1 MVLLLPNEILSHV
14 FEYLSDSDLSDL
26 SLVNKRLLLLVRNPS
41 TWKIRCR
48 RWQNW
53 ADVSLLRKC
62 RWSQH
67 NAYGEHWDS
76 TNWLQ
81 VYVRRRRIDCS
92 VHALLDLYGRNV
104 KKGYAMYDN
113 IFGMITSYGVDALDA
128 LVTAQTGG
136 RGLER
141 LGYKF
146 MASQA
151 EGYIRRREGT
161 NIWLKTM
168 NQELV
173 ESNND
178 DFDELYCSFSYFCGS
193 SVSEAVIFM
202 DNAAQG
208 IRKNIGVTNDM
219 ESSAVAKVICEFMI
233 DENLM
238 AVSDSTEGEPLIL
251 PAHDFLFDRSKR
263 HFWSTC
269 GIFSGIARRLGFT
282 CGPLGFV
289 FFPVVLMFRNDA
301 PHERIFVS
309 LVNSGKIYSK
319 VEAFSILS
327 KHLADVKDSL
337 LEIALF
343 TTSLRNM
350 KSLVEYNCITGNSTS
365 GRSWDMYVARALR
378 IVLHPLQML
387 REPEFEERS
396 IADFIAIFRRMGSRN
411 ELNIFGSF
419 SFIESIYSKFGHE
432 YVEKYLQSFAI
443 ACQNANKT
451 IESEE
456 MGESGPFSEEDGSRR
471 KFKIGQIVK
480 YNRYVCHGVIVS
492 YNAYG
497 QALMDTLNPAHAI
510 GPFYIVVLTTG
521 TRVCASQSSLEKV
534 NALSVYTR
542 QHINTLFANIDAA
555 VELGRYFSRFDH
567 ERGVFVDHYHDIT

>member
-1 MVLLLPNEILSHV
+1 
-14 FEYLSDSDLSDL
+14 
-26 SLVNKRLLLLVRNPS
+26 
-41 TWKIRCR
+41 
-48 RWQNW
+48 
-53 ADVSLLRKC
+53 
-62 RWSQH
+62 
-67 NAYGEHWDS
+67 
-76 TNWLQ
+76 
-81 VYVRRRRIDCS
+81 
-92 VHALLDLYGRNV
+92 
-104 KKGYAMYDN
+104 MYDN

-168 NQELV
+168 NQELL

-202 DNAAQG
+202 DDAAQS

-219 ESSAVAKVICEFMI
+219 ESSAVAKAICEFMI

-238 AVSDSTEGEPLIL
+238 AVSDCEFFWYNEASRPTNLLCTATEGEPLIF

-269 GIFSGIARRLGFT
+269 GKFSGIARRLGFT

-289 FFPVVLMFRNDA
+289 FFPVVVMFRNDA

-309 LVNSGKIYSK
+309 LVNTGKIYSK
-319 VEAFSILS
+319 VEAFSVLS
-327 KHLADVKDSL
+327 KHFADVKDSL

-365 GRSWDMYVARALR
+365 GRSWDLYVARALR
-378 IVLHPLQML
+378 IILHPLQML

-419 SFIESIYSKFGHE
+419 SFIDSVYSKFGHE
-432 YVEKYLQSFAI
+432 YVEKYLQSFPI

-480 YNRYVCHGVIVS
+480 YNR
-492 YNAYG
+492 
-497 QALMDTLNPAHAI
+497 
-510 GPFYIVVLTTG
+510 
-521 TRVCASQSSLEKV
+521 
-534 NALSVYTR
+534 
-542 QHINTLFANIDAA
+542 
-555 VELGRYFSRFDH
+555 
-567 ERGVFVDHYHDIT
+567 